1 MTTSSSASAGPSA
14 SAGLIVPSPSAG
26 PLLPVVLD
34 MTKPFH
40 IGKPVT
46 SADNT
51 TAMKTLKG
59 TIWIAGVPFPSLD
72 EAWQYMLGIPDL
84 AHRLEVAEDVPHQ
97 QVLLAEIIGS
107 KHETMARLLKRD

>member
-1 MTTSSSASAGPSA
+1 MTTGSSASAGPSA
-14 SAGLIVPSPSAG
+14 SADLSASADPSASAGLIIPPPSAG

-34 MTKPFH
+34 MTKSFH

-51 TAMKTLKG
+51 TATKILKG

-72 EAWQYMLGIPDL
+72 KAW
-84 AHRLEVAEDVPHQ
+84 
-97 QVLLAEIIGS
+97 
-107 KHETMARLLKRD
+107 